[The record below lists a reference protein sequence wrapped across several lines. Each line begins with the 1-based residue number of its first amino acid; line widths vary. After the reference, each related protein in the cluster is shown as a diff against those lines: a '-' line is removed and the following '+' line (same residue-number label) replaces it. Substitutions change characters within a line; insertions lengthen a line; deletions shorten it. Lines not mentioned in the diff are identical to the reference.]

1 MQKHAK
7 SALEDAD
14 NIMKL
19 PKMVKEEV
27 ELEEMK
33 YTHDDVDPDG
43 KVDPA
48 CHQMKKMQKI
58 LHKKGADKVVKL
70 KKPMAPKKVI

>member
-1 MQKHAK
+1 MTDGIDGYFRNGKLYVDRRDAKAK

-27 ELEEMK
+27 EDLEER
-33 YTHDDVDPDG
+33 PI
-43 KVDPA
+43 DPA
-48 CHQMKKMQKI
+48 D
-58 LHKKGADKVVKL
+58 LDLDATDADK
-70 KKPMAPKKVI
+70 KKQIRTSSCK